1 MKKLMMIGFGAM
13 GREVAAHLPKDLQLT
28 WIVVPENMVE
38 QIKGDV
44 SSKVNVISSIEE
56 CKGTPD
62 FVVEAAGQMAIREH
76 GVKVLKRGWRLGI
89 ISVGSLADQA
99 LFESLLSAA
108 KEGQT
113 QFHLMSGAVAG
124 IDGLSAA
131 KEGGLTKVTYRGT
144 KAPRSWKGS
153 HAEELIDLESVQEKQ
168 CFFKGSAREAATLF
182 PANANVAATIALAG
196 VGMDTTE
203 VELFVDPES
212 IVNQHKIYVEGR
224 FGQFEI
230 ELNGKPLE
238 SNPKTSTLA
247 ALSVIRA
254 CRQIVSPWT
263 I

>member
-1 MKKLMMIGFGAM
+1 MKNLMMIGFGAM
-13 GREVAAHLPKDLQLT
+13 ATEVAAHLPEDLRLA
-28 WIVVPENMVE
+28 WVVVPESVVE
-38 QIKGDV
+38 E
-44 SSKVNVISSIEE
+44 SKKLVPDHTKVISSIDE
-56 CKGTPD
+56 CDGTPD

-76 GVKVLKRGWRLGI
+76 GARVLKKGWQLGI
-89 ISVGSLADQA
+89 ISVGSLADQS
-99 LFESLLSAA
+99 LFDELVAA
-108 KEGQT
+108 AEAGNS

-131 KEGGLTKVTYRGT
+131 KEGGLESVIYRGT

-153 HAEELIDLESVQEKQ
+153 HAENLIDLDSVTEKTR
-168 CFFKGSAREAATLF
+168 FFSGTAREAASLF

-196 VGMDTTE
+196 VGMDETE

-212 IVNQHKIYVEGR
+212 VVNQHKIYVAGR
-224 FGQFEI
+224 FGEFEI

-254 CRQIVSPWT
+254 CRQVVSAWT